1 MLIDSHCHLNYL
13 DNPEEAVERAK
24 EAGVTSCLC
33 ISVDEAGFSGVK
45 ALATRYANI
54 WATAGVHPDA
64 AGGNLE
70 WIEAELAHERVVA
83 VGETGLDYLHADS
96 ASAQARQREAFALQL
111 CLGVRHNMPVVVH
124 TRQAEKDT
132 LDLLQAHMGVEGVLH
147 CFTES
152 WSMAKQALDQGF
164 YISISGIVTFKNAEN
179 VRDVAA
185 KVPADRLLI
194 ETDSPWLAPVPK
206 RGKTNEPA
214 YVAHTAAF
222 LAELRQTPL
231 ETLCQETADNFV
243 RLFGCGS

>member
-1 MLIDSHCHLNYL
+1 M
-13 DNPEEAVERAK
+13 
-24 EAGVTSCLC
+24 
-33 ISVDEAGFSGVK
+33 K

-132 LDLLQAHMGVEGVLH
+132 LDLLQAHMGVG
-147 CFTES
+147 
-152 WSMAKQALDQGF
+152 G
-164 YISISGIVTFKNAEN
+164 
-179 VRDVAA
+179 
-185 KVPADRLLI
+185 
-194 ETDSPWLAPVPK
+194 
-206 RGKTNEPA
+206 
-214 YVAHTAAF
+214 TAA
-222 LAELRQTPL
+222 LPSLGPWQNKPL
-231 ETLCQETADNFV
+231 TKGSTSPFGHCDVQE
-243 RLFGCGS
+243 R

>member
-83 VGETGLDYLHADS
+83 VGETGLDYLHADN

-111 CLGVRHNMPVVVH
+111 CLGVRHNMPVWCIPVRRRKIPW
-124 TRQAEKDT
+124 TYFRPIE
-132 LDLLQAHMGVEGVLH
+132 VLKG
-147 CFTES
+147 CCI
-152 WSMAKQALDQGF
+152 ALRSLGRWQ
-164 YISISGIVTFKNAEN
+164 
-179 VRDVAA
+179 
-185 KVPADRLLI
+185 
-194 ETDSPWLAPVPK
+194 
-206 RGKTNEPA
+206 NEP
-214 YVAHTAAF
+214 
-222 LAELRQTPL
+222 
-231 ETLCQETADNFV
+231 
-243 RLFGCGS
+243 